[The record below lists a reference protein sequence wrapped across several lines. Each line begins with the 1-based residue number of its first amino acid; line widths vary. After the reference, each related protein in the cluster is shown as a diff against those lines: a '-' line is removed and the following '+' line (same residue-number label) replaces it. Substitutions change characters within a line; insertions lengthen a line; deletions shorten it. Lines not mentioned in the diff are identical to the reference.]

1 MWSFRDRC
9 LIGDVKLEVW
19 SGMSRGNGIATFC
32 GFVQSIDEESHVLVV
47 CSVVG
52 ILVEESS
59 DTILLKLLLVD

>member
-1 MWSFRDRC
+1 
-9 LIGDVKLEVW
+9 
-19 SGMSRGNGIATFC
+19 MSRGNGIATFC